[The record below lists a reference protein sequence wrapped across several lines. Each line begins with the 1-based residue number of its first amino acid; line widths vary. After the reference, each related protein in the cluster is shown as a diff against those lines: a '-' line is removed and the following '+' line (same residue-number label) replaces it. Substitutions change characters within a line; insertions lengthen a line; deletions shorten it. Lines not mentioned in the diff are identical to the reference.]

1 MMRKTER
8 THEENQE
15 RAYIAAS
22 RRTDRSLEAR
32 MESARRASE
41 IHKRRT
47 GKALKITEQDVV
59 NEEMYEE
66 EDDDLP
72 PAYRNLNTHLQTGSS
87 GFDARLQAYL
97 ANAVAFRK
105 ALSGVVKQGDKSQQ
119 ADFVNFKQYAD
130 HESLFP
136 KHSDNWKDVLQKKQF
151 QQQSPI
157 TTSQQSMLNTKTGAA
172 PAGKAD
178 ASVGTPYRLSDSSL
192 HRRRLSSTAGIDTMG
207 TLKPQDLARSVPK
220 FKPAPRHPSLPRP
233 LEHPA
238 PLPLSPVVAPETSIS
253 DPLVGVAAT
262 AGQSFS
268 ALLPQN
274 TRQILMP
281 WNNDIGTSSAFD
293 DPDTAALLDDTLMGS
308 HGIDATLAPAAYTID
323 GGKAALYAAAQPSPA
338 TAAAATA
345 SKWAV
350 DIGLDSSIDQAPM
363 QKLGYGSQLRK
374 TDSMASAGGHD
385 IDASLW
391 DFIDSDGQA

>member
-66 EDDDLP
+66 EEDDLP
-72 PAYRNLNTHLQTGSS
+72 MAYRNLNSHLQTGSS

-136 KHSDNWKDVLQKKQF
+136 KHSDNWKDVLQKKQ
-151 QQQSPI
+151 QQAPAGQGA
-157 TTSQQSMLNTKTGAA
+157 TTKSAA
-172 PAGKAD
+172 SAGKAD
-178 ASVGTPYRLSDSSL
+178 AAVGTPYKLTDSNL
-192 HRRRLSSTAGIDTMG
+192 NRRRLSSTAAIDSMG
-207 TLKPQDLARSVPK
+207 TLRPQDLARPVPK

-233 LEHPA
+233 MEHPA
-238 PLPLSPVVAPETSIS
+238 PLPLSPVSQRSSPVMPTGNPNFTFSNTSQ
-253 DPLVGVAAT
+253 P
-262 AGQSFS
+262 FS
-268 ALLPQN
+268 TLLPQN
-274 TRQILMP
+274 TRQMLMP
-281 WNNDIGTSSAFD
+281 WNNDPNTASAFD
-293 DPDTAALLDDTLMGS
+293 DPETAALLDDALMGS
-308 HGIDATLAPAAYTID
+308 HGIDATLAPSAYSLDTS
-323 GGKAALYAAAQPSPA
+323 KAGLQAAARPA
-338 TAAAATA
+338 MAATLG
-345 SKWAV
+345 V
-350 DIGLDSSIDQAPM
+350 DAFDFGFPTLDSIST
-363 QKLGYGSQLRK
+363 QKLANNNANGSLRR
-374 TDSMASAGGHD
+374 TDTLASGHD

-391 DFIDSDGQA
+391 DFIDHDGQA